1 MKARARSLVP
11 SRPTRR
17 AQCLSHTHRR
27 VAAAPQKAID
37 KTDGCHFSP
46 CVLFLF
52 GCGDAWRE
60 IHIKHLAGYGVRF
73 ILLPAR
79 EIYCLFLY
87 N

>member
-1 MKARARSLVP
+1 MKARARGSFSADSARTMP
-11 SRPTRR
+11 FAYT
-17 AQCLSHTHRR
+17 A
-27 VAAAPQKAID
+27 AAAPQKAID

-60 IHIKHLAGYGVRF
+60 IRLKHLKGYGVRF
-73 ILLPAR
+73 ILLLR
-79 EIYCLFLY
+79 ESYCLFLY